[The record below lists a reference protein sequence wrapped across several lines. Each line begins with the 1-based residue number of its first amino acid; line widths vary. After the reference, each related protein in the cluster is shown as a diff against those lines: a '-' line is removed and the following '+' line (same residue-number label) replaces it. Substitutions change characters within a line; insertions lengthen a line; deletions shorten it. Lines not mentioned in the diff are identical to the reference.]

1 MKIRCPQNLA
11 LFCSLLTTAVITT
24 EAIPDMTG
32 AFRETPIPMYKQQI
46 ELKFSSEQSAKQ
58 ARLRIAPVYDGHD
71 VAITC
76 RWDDANDQTTTA
88 HKLMAQ
94 RGIKGTYY
102 LNSNW
107 QSDLHR
113 DDDYTLQAL
122 QLLGDGQSIGGHS
135 MTHPY
140 ITYLNRNRM
149 FEEML
154 EVRIEWEARLN
165 TAINSYTYSYVDIR
179 NDVEGDAVHADTLRC
194 LQRAGYQG
202 IAEFAGHADR
212 VASDLAFSTILAP
225 ENSPYDQW
233 RYSLDW
239 ALTDAHRIARRNAV
253 SNSMH
258 SWYGT
263 SMLPFGWDVLEKRL
277 DDLQAV
283 PDAWHCNQNEFAAYW
298 QQSEHSKLRIKRE
311 GATVK
316 LSITRPSMSWLNDPI
331 PLSLLLEGVD
341 PSQLTAITGAD
352 VQRHGNILNV
362 PHSDEHRMPQ
372 LIGAIHNDAND
383 TDIRYRV
390 DDPDFPGL
398 HAILY
403 RSDGQLQL
411 QIINQSAY
419 PVSNLRAQYRLPL
432 MHPQG
437 VIARSLPD
445 LGLER
450 QCRQRLPLSN
460 DPQRDPADS
469 FGEAFYAVQL
479 EFMWG
484 DVPSRLYV
492 TCRTEP
498 IEDSSLPTGR
508 FQVMGPF
515 APDQFDFR
523 LFEQCKTADAM
534 SNAMGVPWENRSTD
548 LRVDPQWVHPEVIIT
563 SGTWRNLSSGI
574 YILRGTVTSPV
585 RREVKISG
593 FPGTVKRVL
602 LNGQLIS
609 NMQGKLKVGAN
620 ELMLVYHFEPTA
632 RSSAHLGCFLRIC
645 DTQGHRIRDIQY
657 SKEPL

>member
-1 MKIRCPQNLA
+1 MKIRYPQQLA
-11 LFCSLLTTAVITT
+11 LFCSLLTTAWITT
-24 EAIPDMTG
+24 EAMSDMTG
-32 AFRETPIPMYKQQI
+32 AFRETPVPMYKQQL
-46 ELKFSSEQSAKQ
+46 ELKFNSEQAAKQ
-58 ARLRIAPVYDGHD
+58 ANLRIAPVYDGHA

-76 RWDDANDQTTTA
+76 RWDDSNYQNTTA

-107 QSDLHR
+107 QCDLHR
-113 DDDYTLQAL
+113 DDDYTPEAL
-122 QLLGDGQSIGGHS
+122 QLLGDGQTIGGHS

-154 EVRIEWEARLN
+154 GVRIELEARLN
-165 TAINSYTYSYVDIR
+165 TAVNSYTYSYVDIR

-212 VASDLAFSTILAP
+212 VDSGLAFSTILAP

-263 SMLPFGWDVLEKRL
+263 HLLPFGWDVLEKRL
-277 DDLQAV
+277 DDLKAV
-283 PDAWHCNQNEFAAYW
+283 PDAWHCNQNQFAAYW
-298 QQSEHSKLRIKRE
+298 QQSEHTKLSIKRE
-311 GATVK
+311 GANLK
-316 LSITRPSMSWLNDPI
+316 ISITRPSLSWLNDPI
-331 PLSLLLEGVD
+331 PLSLLLEGAD
-341 PSQLTAITGAD
+341 PSALTAISGAD
-352 VQRHGNILNV
+352 VHRHGTVLNV
-362 PHSDEHRMPQ
+362 PHSGEHRMPQ
-372 LIGAIHNDAND
+372 LVGAIHNEAND
-383 TDIRYRV
+383 TDINYRV

-419 PVSNLRAQYRLPL
+419 SVRNLRAQYRLPL
-432 MHPQG
+432 LHPQG
-437 VIARSLPD
+437 VIAKTLPD
-445 LGLER
+445 LGLETQYR
-450 QCRQRLPLSN
+450 QKLPIPN
-460 DPQRDPADS
+460 DPQREPEDA
-469 FGEAFYAVQL
+469 FGEAYYAVQL
-479 EFMWG
+479 DFLWG
-484 DVPSRLYV
+484 DVPSRLYI
-492 TCRTEP
+492 TCRTELA
-498 IEDSSLPTGR
+498 EDSSLPNGR
-508 FQVMGPF
+508 FHVMGPF
-515 APDQFDFR
+515 SPDQYDDNLFDR
-523 LFEQCKTADAM
+523 CTTAEAISDAM
-534 SNAMGVPWENRSTD
+534 GMPWENRSSD
-548 LRVDPQWVHPEVIIT
+548 LRINPQWVHPEVVVT

-585 RREVKISG
+585 SRDVKISG
-593 FPGTVKRVL
+593 FPRTIKKVL
-602 LNGQLIS
+602 LNGQLLS
-609 NMQGKLKVGAN
+609 DLQGNLKAGAN
-620 ELMLVYHFEPTA
+620 ELILVYHFEPTA
-632 RSSAHLGCFLRIC
+632 GSPAHLGCFLRIC
-645 DTQGHRIRDIQY
+645 DTQGRRIRDIQY